1 MHYVVWDCETDSAQ
15 TDWATM
21 LEVGAVLLDSN
32 FKQVDQ
38 FEARCRMPKDRVP
51 SATALCINKSN
62 VDLLT
67 KGNYSH
73 YQMIGLLEQT
83 FRNWAKKYGALTFL
97 GYSSINF
104 DDEVIRKEFFKSLRK
119 PYLTNTEGNVR
130 HDALN
135 IVRAAFAIN
144 DNILNTELNDK
155 GNKSMKLESLSR
167 LNGIESIDAHS
178 ALADTI
184 MTVKVLN
191 LIRDK
196 QPELWPEYFKTSNK
210 IIIENLIK
218 QEKIF
223 TIQESFYG
231 KHKLF
236 CVAPLHPKA
245 CEHPVYKGW
254 FQAVDLQADI
264 ELIQQLNYGD
274 LKREMKK
281 SPKFLRTIRS
291 NKAPIIIDQKYS
303 MKVAPYNKID
313 SNLIMKRAELM
324 KTNEKFSTDILNILR
339 ENAEEKMETATQE
352 DPAPE
357 ETLYSGGF
365 DKLNKDA
372 FLFEEFHSASWKDK
386 LGILSK
392 FKDERL
398 IGFGQQLIYNE
409 APEVLPKE
417 LHKKIKRKIAERIL
431 STNNEKWTTIEDFH
445 EDWRNIYE
453 NDDKMFAFKNKDEKL
468 KFLDGIKEYV
478 DNLEQI
484 YLEA

>member
-21 LEVGAVLLDSN
+21 LEVGAVLLDNN
-32 FKQVDQ
+32 FKKIDQ
-38 FEARCRMPKDRVP
+38 FEARCRLPKDRVP
-51 SATALCINKSN
+51 TATALCINKSN

-83 FRNWAKKYGALTFL
+83 FRGWAKKHGSLTFL

-135 IVRAAFAIN
+135 IVRAAFAID
-144 DNILNTELNDK
+144 DNILQTELNEK

-184 MTVKVLN
+184 MTVKVLD
-191 LIRDK
+191 LIKEK
-196 QPELWPEYFKTSNK
+196 QPYLWPEYFKTSSK

-236 CVAPLHPKA
+236 CTAPLHPNA

-254 FQAVDLQADI
+254 FQAVDLRVDI

-274 LKREMKK
+274 LKREMRK

-291 NKAPIIIDQKYS
+291 NKAPIILDQNYS
-303 MKVAPYNKID
+303 MKVDPYTSID
-313 SNLIMKRAELM
+313 PNILMKRA
-324 KTNEKFSTDILNILR
+324 S
-339 ENAEEKMETATQE
+339 
-352 DPAPE
+352 
-357 ETLYSGGF
+357 
-365 DKLNKDA
+365 
-372 FLFEEFHSASWKDK
+372 
-386 LGILSK
+386 
-392 FKDERL
+392 
-398 IGFGQQLIYNE
+398 
-409 APEVLPKE
+409 
-417 LHKKIKRKIAERIL
+417 
-431 STNNEKWTTIEDFH
+431 
-445 EDWRNIYE
+445 
-453 NDDKMFAFKNKDEKL
+453 
-468 KFLDGIKEYV
+468 
-478 DNLEQI
+478 
-484 YLEA
+484 

>member
-21 LEVGAVLLDSN
+21 LEVGAVLLDNN
-32 FKQVDQ
+32 FKKIDQ
-38 FEARCRMPKDRVP
+38 FEARCRLPKDRVP
-51 SATALCINKSN
+51 TATALCINKSN

-83 FRNWAKKYGALTFL
+83 FRGWAKKHGSLTFL

-135 IVRAAFAIN
+135 IVRAAFAID
-144 DNILNTELNDK
+144 DNILQTELNDK

-184 MTVKVLN
+184 MTVKVLD
-191 LIRDK
+191 LIKEK
-196 QPELWPEYFKTSNK
+196 QPYLWPEYFKTSSK

-236 CVAPLHPKA
+236 CTAPLHPNA

-254 FQAVDLQADI
+254 FQAVDLRVDI

-274 LKREMKK
+274 LKREMRK

-291 NKAPIIIDQKYS
+291 NKAPIILDQNYS
-303 MKVAPYNKID
+303 MKVDPYTSID
-313 SNLIMKRAELM
+313 PNILMKRAELM
-324 KTNEKFSTDILNILR
+324 KTNEKFSKDILSILK
-339 ENAEEKMETATQE
+339 ENAEERMETATQE

-365 DKLNKDA
+365 DKMNKDA
-372 FLFEEFHSASWKDK
+372 FLFDEFHKANWKDK
-386 LGILSK
+386 LSVLSK

-398 IGFGQQLIYNE
+398 VGFGHKLIYNE

-417 LHKKIKRKIAERIL
+417 LYKKIKRGIAERIL

-453 NDDKMFAFKNKDEKL
+453 NDDKMFAFKTVDEKL